1 MSRSKE
7 MPYAA
12 TSLNAL
18 VLGGGGP
25 VGASWMAALV
35 HGLRAG
41 GIPLA
46 ECDTVLGTSAGA
58 VVGAWL
64 TMRPDAVLE
73 VPERM
78 RERAAWHAGIN
89 RVGQGHQELLRR
101 LGEQRADD
109 VEAARSLAEAAVAAM
124 PPIQADQADPLWR
137 PALPEGT
144 WPDPLGV
151 VAVNAET
158 GTARRWTAHGGIPL
172 AVAVACSTAAPGA
185 APAVTVAGDVWV
197 DGGVRTNTN
206 ADLLVEAASPGRVLI
221 VAPLPAADLAR
232 EEAILAESGHRVRV
246 VVATRFYNQPTDLLD
261 PRYIDPATAAGAQQ
275 ARELA
280 AEVAEWWDE

>member
-1 MSRSKE
+1 MLESKE
-7 MPYAA
+7 TPYAV

-35 HGLRAG
+35 HGLRAE

-46 ECDTVLGTSAGA
+46 GCGTVLGTSAGA

-73 VPERM
+73 VPDRM
-78 RERAAWHAGIN
+78 RKRAAWHAEATGI
-89 RVGQGHQELLRR
+89 GQGRQELSRR
-101 LGEQRADD
+101 LAEQRADD
-109 VEAARSLAEAAVAAM
+109 IEAARSLAEAAVAAM
-124 PPIQADQADPLWR
+124 PPMQADQADALWR
-137 PALPEGT
+137 PALPDGK
-144 WPDPLGV
+144 WPNPLGV
-151 VAVNAET
+151 VAVSAET
-158 GTARRWTAHGGIPL
+158 GVARRWTGEDGIPL

-185 APAVTVAGDVWV
+185 APAVVVAGDVWV

-221 VAPLPAADLAR
+221 VAPPPSADLAR
-232 EEAILAESGHRVRV
+232 EEAILVGAGHRVRV
-246 VVATRFYNQPTDLLD
+246 VVATRFYSRPTDMLD
-261 PRYIDPATAAGAQQ
+261 PLYIDPATAAGAEQ
-275 ARELA
+275 AREIA
-280 AEVAEWWDE
+280 AELAEWWDE

>member
-1 MSRSKE
+1 MLSIE
-7 MPYAA
+7 TPYAVV
-12 TSLNAL
+12 SLNAL

-35 HGLRAG
+35 HGLWAE

-73 VPERM
+73 VPGRM
-78 RERAAWHAGIN
+78 RERAAWHAGITDL
-89 RVGQGHQELLRR
+89 GQGHQELLRR
-101 LGEQRADD
+101 LAEQRADD

-124 PPIQADQADPLWR
+124 PPIQADQADALWR

-144 WPDPLGV
+144 WPNRLGV
-151 VAVNAET
+151 VAVNAEM
-158 GTARRWTAHGGIPL
+158 GTARKWTAQDGIPL

-185 APAVTVAGDVWV
+185 APAVAVAGDVWV

-206 ADLLVEAASPGRVLI
+206 ADLLGEAATSPGRVLI
-221 VAPLPAADLAR
+221 VAPVPAADLAR
-232 EEAILAESGHRVRV
+232 EEAILVERGHRVRV
-246 VVATRFYNQPTDLLD
+246 VVATRFYDQPTDLLD
-261 PRYIDPATAAGAQQ
+261 GRYIDTATAAGAQQ

-280 AEVAEWWDE
+280 AELAEWWDE